1 MNENRSTPDAAGDE
15 LQERIVRKA
24 AELAGI
30 ERGDFSADSTLESL
44 GLDSSDAVV
53 LAMEIEEATGVE
65 IDVGI
70 FLRFETIGE
79 AADEI
84 ARLIASGQATAI
96 AQPSGGA

>member
-1 MNENRSTPDAAGDE
+1 VTDSIDSLRTRVIG
-15 LQERIVRKA
+15 KA

-30 ERGDFSADSTLESL
+30 PATDFDPASTLESV
-44 GLDSSDAVV
+44 GLDSSDAVI
-53 LAMEIEEATGVE
+53 LAMEVEETTGVE

-84 ARLIASGQATAI
+84 QRIIGEKRAA
-96 AQPSGGA
+96 

>member
-1 MNENRSTPDAAGDE
+1 MPHDE
-15 LQERIVRKA
+15 TDDILARVLGKA
-24 AELAGI
+24 AELAAVDPESI
-30 ERGDFSADSTLESL
+30 DRASSLETL

-84 ARLIASGQATAI
+84 ARLIASGQAAVI